1 MTDVVEKLHY
11 IEADDKLVIEQVQ
24 DVEPILEAN
33 KRAISE
39 NEGFKSE
46 VFNKVASI
54 PETLALKW
62 CREKG
67 ISYQEFLANTGVNS
81 PIMKM
86 LRDPEY
92 SAILTTTAK
101 L

>member
-1 MTDVVEKLHY
+1 MTEIVEKLHY
-11 IEADDKLVIEQVQ
+11 DESEDRLIIEQVQ
-24 DVEPILEAN
+24 DVQPILEAN
-33 KRAISE
+33 KRALNESE
-39 NEGFKSE
+39 GKFHSE

-67 ISYQEFLANTGVNS
+67 ITYQEFLANPKVLMRFLQD
-81 PIMKM
+81 PDMKKC
-86 LRDPEY
+86 
-92 SAILTTTAK
+92 LTTTAK